1 MKKVFLI
8 FATAVS
14 LAACSNSADTAA
26 DKKDSIDSA
35 ASEKK
40 EMIDS
45 TADQRKDAVDSAA
58 DKMKTGVDKMDSARK
73 AMDTATKK

>member
-1 MKKVFLI
+1 MKKAFLV

-14 LAACSNSADTAA
+14 LAACSNSSNSAADT
-26 DKKDSIDSA
+26 KDSIDSA

-45 TADQRKDAVDSAA
+45 TADQKKDMIDSSA
-58 DKMKTGVDKMDSARK
+58 DKMKEGVDKIDSAK
-73 AMDTATKK
+73 NAMDTATKK